1 MVNANVINCR
11 HEAWREDEEACR
23 SAARTWLENHL
34 PLEWRPD
41 RVGYTA
47 PTFDAQRAWE
57 RRLYEAGFAGFSW
70 PTEYGGQGL
79 TVREQLIC
87 NEEFGRIGIPDSVNA
102 IGKDMIGPI
111 ILALGNENQKRGLLP
126 RILSMQ
132 DIWCQAFSESEA
144 GSDLAEVRTRATRDG
159 NQWLINGSKTWTS
172 FAHLA
177 DWCVLLA
184 RTGDRAQKHASLSLF
199 TVPMK
204 SPGITVKQID
214 QIDGRANF
222 SEVDFSNVLV
232 SDDMLLGGVG
242 EGWMGAGRVLGVER
256 AINKMYR
263 AALFENEMR
272 HLIGA
277 CRSDPQLRSLM
288 EDAGYRQRLAACY
301 EDIEVLRRF
310 VRSIVQSL
318 SRGGEIGS
326 MGSVIKLHWSETH
339 QRIVGLGREMLMRA
353 TRPMSDITRHAM
365 QRFNRLYLR
374 SRAETIQGGVS
385 AIQLDVIADRIL
397 HLARA

>member
-1 MVNANVINCR
+1 MVNVDIQCR
-11 HEAWREDEEACR
+11 REAWQEDEETCR
-23 SAARTWLENHL
+23 SAARTWLETYF
-34 PLEWRPD
+34 PVEWRPD
-41 RVGYTA
+41 QVGYAA
-47 PTFDAQRAWE
+47 PTYEAQRAWE

-87 NEEFGRIGIPDSVNA
+87 NEEFGRICVPDSVNG

-111 ILALGNENQKRGLLP
+111 ILALGTEDQKCGLLP

-132 DIWCQAFSESEA
+132 DIWCQAFSEPGA

-159 NQWLINGSKTWTS
+159 KQWLINGSKTWIS
-172 FAHLA
+172 FAQHA
-177 DWCVLLA
+177 DWSLVLA
-184 RTGDRAQKHASLSLF
+184 RTGDVAQKHASLSLF
-199 TVPMK
+199 TVPMN

-222 SEVDFSNVLV
+222 CEVGFSDVQVSE
-232 SDDMLLGGVG
+232 DMVLGGVG
-242 EGWMGAGRVLGVER
+242 EGWIGVGRVLGVER
-256 AINKMYR
+256 AINRMYR

-277 CRSDPQLRSLM
+277 CRSDPQLRPLL

-310 VRSIVQSL
+310 VRSTVQSL

-326 MGSVIKLHWSETH
+326 VGSLIKLHWSETH
-339 QRIVGLGREMLMRA
+339 QRIVRLSREMLTRA
-353 TRPMSDITRHAM
+353 TRPMSDIVRRAV
-365 QRFNRLYLR
+365 QRFNTLYLR
-374 SRAETIQGGVS
+374 SRAETIQAGAS
-385 AIQLDVIADRIL
+385 EIQLDVIADRVL
-397 HLARA
+397 RLARA